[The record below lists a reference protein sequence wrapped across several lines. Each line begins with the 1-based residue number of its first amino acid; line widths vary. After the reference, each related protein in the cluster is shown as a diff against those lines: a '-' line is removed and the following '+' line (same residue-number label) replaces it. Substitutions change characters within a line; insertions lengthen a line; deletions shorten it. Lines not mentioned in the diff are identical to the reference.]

1 MNDYVIV
8 YLEKKEIYLM
18 KSILAAATIITAMAG
33 LLNSPAQAGA
43 DGSRQ
48 PAGGA
53 HMSSYVSDPSHDPR
67 SLYSQ
72 RRGTGQIL
80 GQPMF
85 SESAGAHGSRRRAHR
100 HWSSGT
106 FR

>member
-1 MNDYVIV
+1 
-8 YLEKKEIYLM
+8 M
-18 KSILAAATIITAMAG
+18 KILLATVTAIGALTA
-33 LLNSPAQAGA
+33 LLGSQAQAGP

-53 HMSSYVSDPSHDPR
+53 HMSSYVSDPNHDPR

-85 SESAGAHGSRRRAHR
+85 SESAGAHGSQRRMKR

>member
-1 MNDYVIV
+1 
-8 YLEKKEIYLM
+8 M
-18 KSILAAATIITAMAG
+18 KRALVATMIFGASMGVLISQAHAG
-33 LLNSPAQAGA
+33 P

-53 HMSSYVSDPSHDPR
+53 HMSSYVHEPNHDPR

-72 RRGTGQIL
+72 RRGSGQIL

-85 SESAGAHGSRRRAHR
+85 SEGAGAHGPNRRSHR

-106 FR
+106 WR